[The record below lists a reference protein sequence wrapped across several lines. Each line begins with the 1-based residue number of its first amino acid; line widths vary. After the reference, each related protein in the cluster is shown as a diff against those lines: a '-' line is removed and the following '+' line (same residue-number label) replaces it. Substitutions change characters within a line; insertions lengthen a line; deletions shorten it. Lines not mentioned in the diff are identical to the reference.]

1 MTQEVGNEIL
11 DKYETL
17 YNWCLVNNI
26 KPNNITDE
34 YAFMVIKINYSEF
47 LEFLKDGDYQ
57 KDTPPNKPE
66 KYLELRMNSYGIS
79 FEVRN

>member
-1 MTQEVGNEIL
+1 
-11 DKYETL
+11 
-17 YNWCLVNNI
+17 
-26 KPNNITDE
+26 
-34 YAFMVIKINYSEF
+34 MVIKINYSEF